1 MIGQSSILLFKNGL
15 SKIGKV
21 GLFGRRPTC
30 FVQGLLSGTSRVGIF
45 QQRGILF
52 YSLLVAAYP
61 ISFYYAENASESS
74 LDETLATLV
83 VVLGATALFS
93 LLLRTVVRDNA
104 KVAAMVSFLLALFFA
119 YGLAHNLLFV
129 RTQMSIAGIMVGQ
142 QDNLLKIIGGIALLG
157 LVAIFLY
164 RRSLAPLV
172 KAGTLLV
179 LVLVLFNIGRAISGI
194 QGGPGG
200 ILDEIHA
207 VNAASLAS
215 LNDEPLPDIYYIIL
229 DGYGRADQ
237 LESGFGVDNSEFVDS
252 LTKMGFYVAPES
264 RSNYPPAT
272 ELAIAAGLAMRYLE
286 VNDNPNTLIRE
297 NPVAQLLQ
305 EVGYKF
311 VHVGSGWYLT
321 ERNPNADVE
330 YMDNNPLRLL
340 VNEFSMALL
349 RLTVA
354 SPLAANF
361 GVNLEWQYLQDH
373 TKHFNDAFRWLTEI
387 PDIKNPTFTFS
398 HIFAPHPPYV
408 FYRDGK
414 IRADGGRPDIE
425 QLGIERIIWVN
436 EAYIEQLTWVNKVVE
451 GVVRDILSRSSI
463 EPIIIVQA
471 DHGPHNSLGKH
482 LMSSPNAN
490 ANAQIIIERSGI
502 LNAYYL
508 PERCRSGLYPSISP
522 VNSFRVVLNSCL
534 GADFDLLEDQSYWVG
549 DPRDLGKPPIDFLRL
564 PP

>member
-1 MIGQSSILLFKNGL
+1 MIGQSSILLFRNGL

-21 GLFGRRPTC
+21 GLFGRRPTG
-30 FVQGLLSGTSRVGIF
+30 FVQGLLSGASRVGIF

-61 ISFYYAENASESS
+61 ISFYYAENAREAF
-74 LDETLATLV
+74 LDETLAALV
-83 VVLGATALFS
+83 VVLGATALVS

-129 RTQMSIAGIMVGQ
+129 RTQTSIAGIMVGQ
-142 QDNLLKIIGGIALLG
+142 QDNLLNIIGGIALLG

-179 LVLVLFNIGRAISGI
+179 LVLVLFNIGRAISAI
-194 QGGPGG
+194 QGGPEG
-200 ILDEIHA
+200 ILGEIHA
-207 VNAASLAS
+207 ANAASLAS

-237 LESGFGVDNSEFVDS
+237 LESGFGFDNNEFVDS
-252 LTKMGFYVAPES
+252 LTRMGFYVAPES

-286 VNDNPNTLIRE
+286 ANDDPNTLIRE

-330 YMDNNPLRLL
+330 YLDNNPLRLL

-361 GVNLEWQYLQDH
+361 GVNLEWQYQQNH
-373 TKHFNDAFRWLTEI
+373 VKHFNQAFRWLTEI
-387 PDIKNPTFTFS
+387 ADIKDPTFTFS
-398 HIFAPHPPYV
+398 HIFAPHPPHI

-414 IRADGGRPDIE
+414 IRADGG
-425 QLGIERIIWVN
+425 QGGSGIAFIN
-436 EAYIEQLTWVNKVVE
+436 EAYIEQLIWVNKVVE

-463 EPIIIVQA
+463 EPIIIVQG
-471 DHGPHNSLGKH
+471 DHGSHNSLGTPAAN
-482 LMSSPNAN
+482 PNA
-490 ANAQIIIERSGI
+490 QSIIERSSI

-534 GADFDLLEDQSYWVG
+534 GADFDLLEGRSYWFA
-549 DPRDLGKPPIDFLRL
+549 DPRDLGKPPIDFSRL